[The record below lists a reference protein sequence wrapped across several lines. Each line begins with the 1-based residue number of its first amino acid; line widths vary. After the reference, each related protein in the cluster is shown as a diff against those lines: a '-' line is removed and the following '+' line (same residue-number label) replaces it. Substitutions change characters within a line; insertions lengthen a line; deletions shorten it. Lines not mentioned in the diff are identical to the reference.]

1 MLTVRFSSSSS
12 CLLSNSLLFSGRKR
26 TWKQLRLQHQ
36 LMRLRLLSS
45 QSCSTSSFSSGCWST
60 AFYCF
65 HSFLA
70 TKFDLCEVR
79 KNKGRWLDCFV
90 YLHMNM
96 FLQVKHK
103 QKCRT
108 WYLCLLSG
116 CPQFLYCCAMTV
128 SKHILY
134 YDNCVNIYKNDL
146 I

>member
-1 MLTVRFSSSSS
+1 M
-12 CLLSNSLLFSGRKR
+12 
-26 TWKQLRLQHQ
+26 RLQHQ
-36 LMRLRLLSS
+36 LMPLRWLSS
-45 QSCSTSSFSSGCWST
+45 QIFSTSSFSSGFWST
-60 AFYCF
+60 AFYSF

-70 TKFDLCEVR
+70 TKFDLCEVW
-79 KNKGRWLDCFV
+79 KNKGRGLDCFV

-103 QKCRT
+103 QKYINRT

-116 CPQFLYCCAMTV
+116 CPQFLYCCAMTA

-134 YDNCVNIYKNDL
+134 YGNCVNIYKNYL